1 MCPCYPSFVA
11 MKSTRTILPALFVMA
26 LPLAAATPDRDPTL
40 AVAPHLPL
48 SLSGPA
54 GSLRD
59 SQDAELQRLLE
70 VRVNADG
77 TWRALARARHMS
89 VGLVDFRDPA
99 APRYAAINGD
109 NMMYAASL
117 PKIAILL
124 AATQA
129 FEDRRLRESAD
140 VLADLAVMIRRS
152 DNEAATRVV
161 DRLGL
166 AAIARTLTAPAVRL
180 YDAATGGGLWVGRA
194 YARDHP
200 VIAEPLKGLIH
211 AATAYQVC
219 RFYYLLANGEL
230 VSPARS
236 AEMLGL
242 LASTAMTHKFISH
255 LKDTSSLEHVYRKS
269 GTWGN
274 WHADSVLVWEDDG
287 RRYILTGLVED
298 SRGEQILRDLLPAAE
313 EVLAKGAPAEGDDP
327 ATARRQAALH
337 VTAPE

>member
-1 MCPCYPSFVA
+1 
-11 MKSTRTILPALFVMA
+11 
-26 LPLAAATPDRDPTL
+26 
-40 AVAPHLPL
+40 
-48 SLSGPA
+48 
-54 GSLRD
+54 
-59 SQDAELQRLLE
+59 
-70 VRVNADG
+70 
-77 TWRALARARHMS
+77 MS

-109 NMMYAASL
+109 TMMYAASL

-124 AATQA
+124 AAFQA
-129 FEDRRLRESAD
+129 FQDGRLRESAD
-140 VLADLAVMIRRS
+140 VVADLAVMIRRS

-166 AAIARTLTAPAVRL
+166 TAIARTLTAPTLRL

-194 YARDHP
+194 YAQDHP
-200 VIAEPLKGLIH
+200 VLADPLKGLIH

-219 RFYYLLANGEL
+219 QFYYLLANGRL

-236 AEMLGL
+236 AEMLSL
-242 LASTAMTHKFISH
+242 LAGTAMTHKFISR

-313 EVLAKGAPAEGDDP
+313 EVLARGAPAERDN
-327 ATARRQAALH
+327 AASARRQAALH

>member
-1 MCPCYPSFVA
+1 MLRSLIG
-11 MKSTRTILPALFVMA
+11 MKRNCATVSAVIALALA
-26 LPLAAATPDRDPTL
+26 LPLAGGTPDREP
-40 AVAPHLPL
+40 APAAARQLPL
-48 SLSGPA
+48 PSPGPA

-59 SQDAELQRLLE
+59 HQDPELQKALEARVDAE
-70 VRVNADG
+70 G
-77 TWRALARARHMS
+77 TWRALTRARHMS

-109 NMMYAASL
+109 TMMYAASL

-124 AATQA
+124 AAFQA
-129 FEDRRLRESAD
+129 FEEGRLRESAD
-140 VLADLAVMIRRS
+140 VVADLAVMIRRS

-166 AAIARTLTAPAVRL
+166 ATIARTLTAPTVRL

-194 YARDHP
+194 YAHDHP
-200 VIAEPLKGLIH
+200 VLADPLKGLIH

-219 RFYYLLANGEL
+219 RFYYLLANGQL

-242 LASTAMTHKFISH
+242 LAGTAMTHKFISR

-298 SRGEQILRDLLPAAE
+298 ARGEQILRDLLPAAE
-313 EVLAKGAPAEGDDP
+313 QVLGP
-327 ATARRQAALH
+327 ATARRQAGMPVPAG
-337 VTAPE
+337 E